1 MTTYRCWACRTATDD
16 EGDCRNPHCPTLRGG
31 DRLRHLT
38 REQLREIDRT
48 INRAEPRNAAQPTA

>member
-16 EGDCRNPHCPTLRGG
+16 EGDCRNPHCPTQRGG

-48 INRAEPRNAAQPTA
+48 INRAEPRSDTQTTA